1 MPPLLSR
8 RSLAALIVAS
18 ALLIAVAAASV
29 FLVIREAG
37 EQGWV
42 QHTLEVQIRLGRI
55 LSLLQDA
62 QAAQRGYLLLGD
74 DVDLSRFAAIGSPFE
89 QEVEELGVATSDNYR
104 QGQTLG
110 DLKAVAKEALDF
122 QQRTIDLKR
131 SGKSDEALAL
141 MKDEEGDALLRRARD
156 VVARMDGAEQ
166 RLLSERQRASRR
178 MSLLAQTG
186 VICALALA
194 AVLCWLALKDAR
206 AQLETMAAANAALE
220 EANRK
225 AARDKEERERLEAQ
239 LRQSQKME
247 AIGQLTGG
255 IAHDFNNM
263 LAVVIGSLNLLKRRL
278 ERGDKDVMRFVDS
291 ATEGAERAAGLT
303 NRLLAF
309 SRQQPLA
316 PQPLDVNRLVAGM
329 SEMVR
334 RALGESL
341 QIESVL
347 AAGLW
352 RIHAD
357 PGQLESAI
365 LNLAVNSRDAMP
377 DGGKLTIE
385 TANASLD
392 EAYAAAHVE
401 APPGQY
407 VVLTVSD
414 TGAGMAPDVVAK
426 AFDPFFTTK
435 AVGKGSGLGLSQVF
449 GFVKQ
454 SGGHVKVY
462 SEVGHG
468 TAVKIYLPRFFGDD
482 AEPPRVAP
490 AEDAPSAV
498 GAGAVVLIVEDD
510 ERMLRTSE
518 EAFREL
524 GYTVLTASGAKP
536 ALQAIDAHPEIA
548 LLFTDIVMPEMN
560 GRALADEAVRRRPR
574 LKVIYTT
581 GFTRNAVIHHNV
593 LDPGVQ
599 LLVKPFSIEQ
609 LARIVRKALDGKPG

>member
-1 MPPLLSR
+1 LLSR

-414 TGAGMAPDVVAK
+414 TGAGMTPDVVAK